1 MRVFGFV
8 HDAKVIV
15 SGQYSL
21 VLVNFSDFRLRKVIF
36 SCLRDNSAYP
46 AAGRELCGA
55 RGVKADSPIRR
66 GGQAQQFIFHFHF
79 SILIHHLVT
88 FATMITTDQVRAL
101 VDRKDALRR
110 HL

>member
-1 MRVFGFV
+1 M
-8 HDAKVIV
+8 
-15 SGQYSL
+15 
-21 VLVNFSDFRLRKVIF
+21 RKVIF
-36 SCLRDNSAYP
+36 LCLRDNSAYP

-88 FATMITTDQVRAL
+88 FAHDYNRSSKGISRSQGRVEEASLTLMAN
-101 VDRKDALRR
+101 
-110 HL
+110 